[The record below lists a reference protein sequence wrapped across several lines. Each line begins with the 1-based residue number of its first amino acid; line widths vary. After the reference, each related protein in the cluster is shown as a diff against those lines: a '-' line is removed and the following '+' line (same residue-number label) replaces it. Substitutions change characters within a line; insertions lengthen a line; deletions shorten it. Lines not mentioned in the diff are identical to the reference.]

1 MNECEVNKKKLS
13 EKKNTAT
20 TSGNVGVMLC
30 NYADH
35 VSRIVL
41 FHNEFFFFAK
51 QAAAQNAEKHH
62 SQMGPFCRHMI
73 ILAKCVMHAM
83 RTLKIKYSDIS
94 QSFGAI
100 GIFHF
105 YYYRLTDGGDLPET
119 TQPRIGDD
127 CTNQREEIYQSGVH
141 MEQHSGL
148 IIRIE
153 ELSCQI

>member
-1 MNECEVNKKKLS
+1 MLVLCCAITRITYLVLCFFIMN
-13 EKKNTAT
+13 
-20 TSGNVGVMLC
+20 
-30 NYADH
+30 
-35 VSRIVL
+35 
-41 FHNEFFFFAK
+41 FFFFAK